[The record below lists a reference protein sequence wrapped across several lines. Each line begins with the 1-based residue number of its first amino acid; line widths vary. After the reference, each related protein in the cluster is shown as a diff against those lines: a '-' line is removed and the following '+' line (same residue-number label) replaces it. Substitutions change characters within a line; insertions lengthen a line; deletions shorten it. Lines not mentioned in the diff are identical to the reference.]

1 MTGAAR
7 DGDGGTAERVRGTA
21 EAPRAAAEHVRSWL
35 EREVPRV
42 AVVLGSGLGG
52 LADRIEDGRGI
63 AYADIPGWPA
73 PGVVGHSG
81 RLLAG
86 RLGGVPVLGL
96 AGRSHLYEGH
106 DPALVALP
114 VRALGHL
121 GVEVL
126 LLSNAAGAV
135 NRHFAPGELMLV
147 TDHVNLTFRNPL
159 VGPVPEG
166 EGRWPDLHRCYDP
179 GLREAI
185 RTTARERGVLLR
197 EGVYAAMLGP
207 SFETPAEIRM
217 LRRLGVDA
225 VGMSTVPEVLAARAR
240 GIRCAAVSC
249 LTNYAA
255 GVVAGTLDHEEVLE
269 TTERAAE
276 RFQDLIVESVRRIA
290 AEEGW

>member
-1 MTGAAR
+1 MSGPHEGAA
-7 DGDGGTAERVRGTA
+7 E
-21 EAPRAAAEHVRSWL
+21 EAAGHVRSWL
-35 EREVPRV
+35 DGEVPRLAIV
-42 AVVLGSGLGG
+42 MGSGLGG
-52 LADRIEDGRGI
+52 LADRIEGGR
-63 AYADIPGWPA
+63 ALDYADIPGWPT
-73 PGVVGHSG
+73 PGVVGHAG

-114 VRALGHL
+114 VRVLGRL

-126 LLSNAAGAV
+126 LLSNAAGTV
-135 NRHFAPGELMLV
+135 NRHFAPGELMLIV
-147 TDHVNLTFRNPL
+147 DHVNFTFRNPL
-159 VGPVPEG
+159 IGPVPEG
-166 EGRWPDLHRCYDP
+166 EERWPDLHACYDP
-179 GLREAI
+179 GIADAVR
-185 RTTARERGVLLR
+185 RTARGSGVLLR

-217 LRRLGVDA
+217 LRKLGVDA
-225 VGMSTVPEVLAARAR
+225 VGMSTVPEVIAARAR
-240 GIRCAAVSC
+240 GIRCGAISC

-255 GVVAGTLDHEEVLE
+255 GVVEGTLDHEEVLE

-276 RFQDLIVESVRRIA
+276 RFQGLVTESVRAIA